1 MKKKDISFL
10 FILFILASILAACSS
25 YDEGRLFDDDFSSLH
40 GSTLDYRKYIQ
51 PFVGEWLQYATSTVT
66 QTVVKDAD
74 GNILDNIQGGDTYEN
89 RILWTFRDDGWGTL
103 KQIED
108 SNWQPPMFPNI
119 YNRPFNT
126 FKEEFQWGVTSDS
139 VMYVRLFFSDSYYEA
154 FKKEYEDRKM
164 TITWMKDEN
173 AEHNIASTDFP
184 YGYDRMS
191 LTYSFSEIVPYAT
204 ISTSYPAWALISS
217 YAGTDYDGLTGERD
231 SQVTYY
237 LQRN

>member
-10 FILFILASILAACSS
+10 LILASILAACSS
-25 YDEGRLFDDDFSSLH
+25 YDESPLFDYEKHSSLE

-108 SNWQPPMFPNI
+108 SSWQPPMFANI
-119 YNRPFNT
+119 YNRPFIT
-126 FKEEFQWGVTSDS
+126 FKDEFQWGVTSDS

-191 LTYSFSEIVPYAT
+191 LTYSFSEIVQYAT
-204 ISTSYPAWALISS
+204 ICMSYPAWSPS
-217 YAGTDYDGLTGERD
+217 FSEWTDYDGLTGERD

>member
-10 FILFILASILAACSS
+10 LILASILAACSS
-25 YDEGRLFDDDFSSLH
+25 YDEGRLFDDDFSSLQ

-51 PFVGEWLQYATSTVT
+51 PFVGEWLQYATSTET

-108 SNWQPPMFPNI
+108 SSWQPPMYPNI
-119 YNRPFNT
+119 YNRPFYT
-126 FKEEFQWGVTSDS
+126 FKEEFQWTVINDS

-154 FKKEYEDRKM
+154 LKRVYEDRMM

-173 AEHNIASTDFP
+173 AEHNIASSDFP

-191 LTYSFSEIVPYAT
+191 LTYSNSEIVQYAT
-204 ISTSYPAWALISS
+204 ISMIYPHWTPSS
-217 YAGTDYDGLTGERD
+217 SERNDNDGLTGERD